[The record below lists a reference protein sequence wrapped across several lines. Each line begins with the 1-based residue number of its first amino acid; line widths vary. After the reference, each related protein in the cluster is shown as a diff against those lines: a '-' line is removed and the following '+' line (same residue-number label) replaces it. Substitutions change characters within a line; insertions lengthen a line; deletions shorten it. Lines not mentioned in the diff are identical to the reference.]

1 MLTAVVHVES
11 HVPYTV
17 KLGSLGG
24 IIIRGDT
31 AWPRVSTPAS

>member
-31 AWPRVSTPAS
+31 E